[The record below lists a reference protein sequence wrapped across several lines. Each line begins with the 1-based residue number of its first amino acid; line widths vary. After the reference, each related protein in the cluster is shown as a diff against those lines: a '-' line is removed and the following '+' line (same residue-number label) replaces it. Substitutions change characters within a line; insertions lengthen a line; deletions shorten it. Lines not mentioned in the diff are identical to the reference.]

1 MILFNKYLLLI
12 YLIFI
17 LSFISIWN
25 SDNILNNNNNY
36 SEQFSNQ
43 KCPKKYMDNLLNI
56 RKSSNLNNQNINH
69 INYDLNSID
78 IDNNKHG
85 SQIYK
90 GNFPKES
97 NYNFS
102 IKKIKTKENKENK
115 TKNSIESN
123 NIIEDIID

>member
-1 MILFNKYLLLI
+1 MILFNKYLFLI

-25 SDNILNNNNNY
+25 PDNIMNNNL
-36 SEQFSNQ
+36 EQFSNQ

-56 RKSSNLNNQNINH
+56 GKSSTLNNRNINH

-78 IDNNKHG
+78 INNNKHG

-90 GNFPKES
+90 GKFPKES

-102 IKKIKTKENKENK
+102 IKKMKTKDNKN
-115 TKNSIESN
+115 KNSSDSSDSS
-123 NIIEDIID
+123 DIINDLIN

>member
-1 MILFNKYLLLI
+1 MILFNKYLFLI

-25 SDNILNNNNNY
+25 PDNIINTNNDI
-36 SEQFSNQ
+36 EQFSNQ

-56 RKSSNLNNQNINH
+56 GKSSTLNNRNINH

-78 IDNNKHG
+78 INNNKHG
-85 SQIYK
+85 SQKYK
-90 GNFPKES
+90 GKFPKES

-102 IKKIKTKENKENK
+102 IKKMKTKDN
-115 TKNSIESN
+115 KNSSDSSDSS
-123 NIIEDIID
+123 DIINDLIN

>member
-1 MILFNKYLLLI
+1 MILFNKYLFLI

-25 SDNILNNNNNY
+25 PDNIMNNNL
-36 SEQFSNQ
+36 EQFSNQ

-56 RKSSNLNNQNINH
+56 GKSSTLNNRNINH

-78 IDNNKHG
+78 INNNKHG

-90 GNFPKES
+90 GKFPKES

-102 IKKIKTKENKENK
+102 IKKMKTKDNKNK
-115 TKNSIESN
+115 DSRDSS
-123 NIIEDIID
+123 DIINDLIN